1 MKKILFSCLMLAA
14 CLCVQ
19 AQTTT
24 QILDRAAAVVGRSGG
39 CSAAFT
45 LSHPQTG
52 KATGNIQIKGQ
63 KFHAVLGEME
73 VWFNGKTQ
81 CVYQASTEEVSISN
95 PSAVGRQQ
103 MNPYTFISLYK
114 RGYNAK
120 HVSRAGYYI
129 VTLTPQKNTKPTL
142 GVITLTIRKK
152 DCVPTEIRF
161 HQNGQP
167 VTIRINSLQ
176 AKNQPD
182 GLFQFN
188 PKKYPNAEIIDLR

>member
-1 MKKILFSCLMLAA
+1 MLAA

-81 CVYQASTEEVSISN
+81 WVYQASTEEVSISN

-152 DCVPTEIRF
+152 IACPRKYVSTKTDSLSPFVSTRCKQRTSQTACSNSIRRNILT
-161 HQNGQP
+161 QKLL
-167 VTIRINSLQ
+167 IS
-176 AKNQPD
+176 D
-182 GLFQFN
+182 
-188 PKKYPNAEIIDLR
+188 E

>member
-81 CVYQASTEEVSISN
+81 WVYQASTEEVSISN

-103 MNPYTFISLYK
+103 MNPYTFIRCHHAYHQKK
-114 RGYNAK
+114 RL
-120 HVSRAGYYI
+120 RAHG
-129 VTLTPQKNTKPTL
+129 NTFPPKRTACHHSYQLAASKEPA
-142 GVITLTIRKK
+142 RRP
-152 DCVPTEIRF
+152 VPIQSEEI
-161 HQNGQP
+161 
-167 VTIRINSLQ
+167 S
-176 AKNQPD
+176 
-182 GLFQFN
+182 
-188 PKKYPNAEIIDLR
+188 